1 MQKQLALDHIA
12 SLKRSKDLH
21 SGLLSIKVVAW
32 LTNAFPP
39 RCPLVGFKL
48 LLQIIRHSRNGH

>member
-12 SLKRSKDLH
+12 SLKGSKVLN

-32 LTNAFPP
+32 LTNTFPP
-39 RCPLVGFKL
+39 RGPQVGLKL
-48 LLQIIRHSRNGH
+48 LLQIIQHSRNGH